1 MILRLPFLLLLV
13 SSLFGLIPSM
23 LIAQGTDKIVTKGEE
38 SFRYHYFQNST
49 KVSTVWHMPQA
60 SREGYAVA
68 YDQQGKEIYRGVLS
82 RMHMIRS
89 VEFKYHPNG
98 AVSVA
103 HERWHPDAGI
113 QSGGTTFRFDENG
126 IQTGKSEDLDPR
138 NPLQHLSPERPDSDP
153 HPTPLT
159 ETKPAVTPGVLPDK
173 PCPTLDPVVP
183 KKERQALQFDTEV
196 VILNRTKKPISIKII
211 DHQQKYIGRDQFLPA
226 EIAAGD
232 SLEGGHYHNV
242 DQFGSSHGLLE
253 FELSAKKE
261 KWLKG
266 VSLSTETPDCKS
278 IDATLRRCTYS
289 IVRAIAPFH

>member
-126 IQTGKSEDLDPR
+126 NKTGQSEDLDPR
-138 NPLQHLSPERPDSDP
+138 NPLTYPGKIKLEPHTPRPS
-153 HPTPLT
+153 
-159 ETKPAVTPGVLPDK
+159 
-173 PCPTLDPVVP
+173 PVVEP
-183 KKERQALQFDTEV
+183 KPVVERIAEIYMTEV
-196 VILNRTKKPISIKII
+196 VILNRTKKPISIRII
-211 DHQQKYIGRDQFLPA
+211 DHQQKYIGRDQFLPT

-232 SLEGGHYHNV
+232 SLEGGRFHHV
-242 DQFGSSHGLLE
+242 DQFGSYHGLLE
-253 FELSAKKE
+253 FELSAKKG

-278 IDATLRRCTYS
+278 IDATHRRCTYS